1 MARKTPQQ
9 KKRES
14 YAKDRRNTYGE
25 SGARSRFAIARA
37 RRVRASRARAAARQ
51 AAEAAFRDP
60 ELAERLEGRAV
71 VKFGGRWQKVADDPL
86 GEVVEWKLT
95 RRGRAGSVPDEVV
108 HERVRRIR
116 HLTKR

>member
-25 SGARSRFAIARA
+25 RGARSRFGIARA
-37 RRVRASRARAAARQ
+37 RRARASRARAAGRH
-51 AAEAAFRDP
+51 AAEIALRDP

-71 VKFGGRWQKVADDPL
+71 VKFGGGWHKIADTPL
-86 GEVVEWKLT
+86 GDVVARKLK
-95 RRGRAGSVPDEVV
+95 RRERVGGVPDAVV
-108 HERVRRIR
+108 RKKVQRIR
-116 HLTKR
+116 HLTNR